1 MVKVKVKE
9 IPKSKVNPD
18 ELNFIDEHHALE
30 VRDGM
35 MRVYCFEKGD
45 RVRITILVGYKK

>member
-18 ELNFIDEHHALE
+18 ELNFIDEHRNAISNRLP
-30 VRDGM
+30 
-35 MRVYCFEKGD
+35 
-45 RVRITILVGYKK
+45 